1 MSKEDNINIFCNRVR
16 ELRKQQDISWEELSK
31 RSGVPQRMLEQLEQN
46 ILPKEMMVD
55 DACELAKV
63 FGCEVYELFE

>member
-1 MSKEDNINIFCNRVR
+1 MTMKETINIFCNKIKKLR
-16 ELRKQQDISWEELSK
+16 EQQDISWEELSK

-46 ILPKEMMVD
+46 ILPEEMMVD